1 MYNIFR
7 GIYFLNCIIKKD
19 IMKTL
24 ESLIVKYINQD
35 ASIEELE
42 LLLSLLKSEESL
54 ALFKSFVKINF
65 YSIYIMNDIDNIDI
79 LNKIKEKIEF
89 EKKNQNSKNNT
100 LRFLKYAALFV
111 LMVGAGYYLKFIE
124 IENDTT
130 GEIVPKKDEITLTT
144 SSGKKVIINEVDK
157 ISVEEDIKLVKTSN
171 ELIYTQNNKLEDLTH
186 KINVPYGKKI
196 NIVLSDGTK
205 VYLNSGSNLIYP
217 VSFENNKTREVELIG
232 EAYFEV
238 APKSDVFRVK
248 SNDINVEVY
257 GTEFNFKNFPEDQ
270 ISDVVLVE
278 GSVGI
283 VLESSDEITK
293 LVPGQLGKV
302 NKENLDIQTERIN
315 TKIYTSWI
323 NGEVVFRNEKFYQI
337 LLKLE
342 RLYNVTIINNT
353 KDTDNLFNA
362 SIDLDNESIE
372 EVLSYFKEI
381 YNIEYQIFNNKII
394 IK

>member
-1 MYNIFR
+1 
-7 GIYFLNCIIKKD
+7 
-19 IMKTL
+19 MKSF
-24 ESLIVKYINQD
+24 ENLIVKYINQD
-35 ASIEELE
+35 ASVKELE
-42 LLLSLLKSEESL
+42 QLLSMLKSKDNIV
-54 ALFKSFVKINF
+54 LFRSYVKINF
-65 YSIYIMNDIDNIDI
+65 YSIYLMNDIDNIDI
-79 LNKIKEKIEF
+79 INKIKEKIEL
-89 EKKNQNSKNNT
+89 EKKKQKSRNRS
-100 LRFLKYAALFV
+100 LRFLKYAAIFILLIGV
-111 LMVGAGYYLKFIE
+111 GYYLRFLE
-124 IENDTT
+124 LENINSKDV
-130 GEIVPKKDEITLTT
+130 IPKKDEITITT
-144 SSGKKVIINEVDK
+144 SSGRQLIINELDEITVDK
-157 ISVEEDIKLVKTSN
+157 DINLIKSSN
-171 ELIYTQNNKLEDLTH
+171 ELIYSQNNKLESLTH

-217 VSFENNKTREVELIG
+217 ISFKKNEARIVELIG
-232 EAYFEV
+232 EAYFDV
-238 APKSDVFRVK
+238 APKSNVFKVK

-257 GTEFNFKNFPEDQ
+257 GTKFNFKNFPEDD

-283 VLESSDEITK
+283 VLEPSNMSTK
-293 LVPGQLGKV
+293 LLPGQLGKV
-302 NKENLDIQTERIN
+302 FKENLDIQTERIN

-323 NGEVVFRNEKFYQI
+323 NGEVVFRNEKFSQI

-342 RLYNVTIINNT
+342 RLYNVTIINNK
-353 KDTDNLFNA
+353 KDNDDLFNA

>member
-1 MYNIFR
+1 
-7 GIYFLNCIIKKD
+7 
-19 IMKTL
+19 MKSF
-24 ESLIVKYINQD
+24 ENLIVKYINQD
-35 ASIEELE
+35 ASVKELE
-42 LLLSLLKSEESL
+42 QLLSMLKSKDNIV
-54 ALFKSFVKINF
+54 LFRSYVKINF
-65 YSIYIMNDIDNIDI
+65 YSIYLMNDIDNIDI
-79 LNKIKEKIEF
+79 INKIKEKIEL
-89 EKKNQNSKNNT
+89 EKKKQKSRNQS
-100 LRFLKYAALFV
+100 LRFLKYAAIFILLIGV
-111 LMVGAGYYLKFIE
+111 GYYLRFLE
-124 IENDTT
+124 LENINSKDV
-130 GEIVPKKDEITLTT
+130 IPKKDDITITT
-144 SSGKKVIINEVDK
+144 SSGRQLIINELDEITVDK
-157 ISVEEDIKLVKTSN
+157 DINLIKSSN
-171 ELIYTQNNKLEDLTH
+171 ELIYSQNNKLESLTH

-217 VSFENNKTREVELIG
+217 ISFKKNEARIVELIG
-232 EAYFEV
+232 EAYFDV
-238 APKSDVFRVK
+238 APKSNVFKVK

-257 GTEFNFKNFPEDQ
+257 GTKFNFKNFPEDD

-283 VLESSDEITK
+283 VLEPSNMSTK
-293 LVPGQLGKV
+293 LLPGQLGKV
-302 NKENLDIQTERIN
+302 FKENLDIQTERIN

-323 NGEVVFRNEKFYQI
+323 NGEVVFRNEKFSQI

-342 RLYNVTIINNT
+342 RLYNVTIINNK
-353 KDTDNLFNA
+353 KDNDDLFNA

>member
-1 MYNIFR
+1 
-7 GIYFLNCIIKKD
+7 
-19 IMKTL
+19 MKTL

-35 ASIEELE
+35 ASIKELE
-42 LLLSLLKSEESL
+42 LLLSLLKLEENL
-54 ALFKSFVKINF
+54 AIFKSFVKINF

-79 LNKIKEKIEF
+79 LNKIKEKIEL
-89 EKKNQNSKNNT
+89 EKKKQNSKNKT
-100 LRFLKYAALFV
+100 LHFLKYAALFV
-111 LMVGAGYYLKFIE
+111 LMVGGGYYLKSIE

-144 SSGKKVIINEVDK
+144 SSGKKVIINKVDK
-157 ISVEEDIKLVKTSN
+157 ISVEENIKLVKTSN
-171 ELIYTQNNKLEDLTH
+171 ELIYTQNNKLEDLTN

-217 VSFENNKTREVELIG
+217 VSFEKNKTREVELIG

-238 APKSDVFRVK
+238 APKSDVFIVK

-283 VLESSDEITK
+283 VLESSEKMTK

-302 NKENLDIQTERIN
+302 NKENLDVQTERIN

-323 NGEVVFRNEKFYQI
+323 NGEVVFRNEKFSQI
-337 LLKLE
+337 LLKLQ
-342 RLYNVTIINNT
+342 RLYNVTIINNK
-353 KDTDNLFNA
+353 KDKDDLFNA
-362 SIDLDNESIE
+362 SIDLDDESIE

>member
-1 MYNIFR
+1 
-7 GIYFLNCIIKKD
+7 
-19 IMKTL
+19 MKSF
-24 ESLIVKYINQD
+24 ENLIVKYINQD
-35 ASIEELE
+35 ASVKELE
-42 LLLSLLKSEESL
+42 QLLRMLKSKDNIV
-54 ALFKSFVKINF
+54 LFRSYVKINF
-65 YSIYIMNDIDNIDI
+65 YSIYLMNDIDNIDI
-79 LNKIKEKIEF
+79 INKIKEKIEL
-89 EKKNQNSKNNT
+89 EKKKQKSKNRS
-100 LRFLKYAALFV
+100 LSFLKYAAIFILLIGV
-111 LMVGAGYYLKFIE
+111 GYYLRLLE
-124 IENDTT
+124 LENINSKDV
-130 GEIVPKKDEITLTT
+130 IPKKDDITITT
-144 SSGKKVIINEVDK
+144 SSGRQLIINELDEITVDK
-157 ISVEEDIKLVKTSN
+157 DINLIKSSN
-171 ELIYTQNNKLEDLTH
+171 ELIYSQNNELESLTH

-217 VSFENNKTREVELIG
+217 ISFKKNEARIVELIG
-232 EAYFEV
+232 EAYFDV
-238 APKSDVFRVK
+238 APKSNVFKVK

-257 GTEFNFKNFPEDQ
+257 GTKFNFKNFPEDD

-283 VLESSDEITK
+283 VLEPSNMSTK
-293 LVPGQLGKV
+293 LLPGQLGKV
-302 NKENLDIQTERIN
+302 FKENLDIQTERIN

-323 NGEVVFRNEKFYQI
+323 NGEVVFRNEKFSQI

-342 RLYNVTIINNT
+342 RLYNVTIINNK
-353 KDTDNLFNA
+353 KDNDDLFNA

>member
-1 MYNIFR
+1 
-7 GIYFLNCIIKKD
+7 
-19 IMKTL
+19 MKSF
-24 ESLIVKYINQD
+24 ENLIVKYINQD
-35 ASIEELE
+35 ASVKELE
-42 LLLSLLKSEESL
+42 QLLRMLKSKDNIV
-54 ALFKSFVKINF
+54 LFRSYVKINF
-65 YSIYIMNDIDNIDI
+65 YSIYLMNDIDNIDI
-79 LNKIKEKIEF
+79 INKIKEKIEL
-89 EKKNQNSKNNT
+89 EKKKQKSRNRS
-100 LRFLKYAALFV
+100 LRFLKYAAIFILLIGV
-111 LMVGAGYYLKFIE
+111 GYYLRFLE
-124 IENDTT
+124 LENINSKDL
-130 GEIVPKKDEITLTT
+130 IPKKDDITITT
-144 SSGKKVIINEVDK
+144 SSGRQLIINELDEITVDK
-157 ISVEEDIKLVKTSN
+157 DINLIKSSN
-171 ELIYTQNNKLEDLTH
+171 ELIYSQNNKLESLTH
-186 KINVPYGKKI
+186 KLNVPYGKKI

-217 VSFENNKTREVELIG
+217 ISFKKNEARIVELIG

-238 APKSDVFRVK
+238 APKSNVFKVK

-257 GTEFNFKNFPEDQ
+257 GTKFNFKNFPEDD

-283 VLESSDEITK
+283 VLEPSNMSTK
-293 LVPGQLGKV
+293 LLPGQLGKV
-302 NKENLDIQTERIN
+302 FKENLDIQTERIN

-323 NGEVVFRNEKFYQI
+323 NGEVVFRNEKFSQI

-342 RLYNVTIINNT
+342 RLYNVTIINNK
-353 KDTDNLFNA
+353 KDNDDLFNA

>member
-1 MYNIFR
+1 
-7 GIYFLNCIIKKD
+7 
-19 IMKTL
+19 MKSF
-24 ESLIVKYINQD
+24 ENLIVKYINQD
-35 ASIEELE
+35 ASVKELE
-42 LLLSLLKSEESL
+42 QLLRMLKSKDNIV
-54 ALFKSFVKINF
+54 LFRSYVKINF
-65 YSIYIMNDIDNIDI
+65 YSIYLMNDIDNIDI
-79 LNKIKEKIEF
+79 INKIKEKIEL
-89 EKKNQNSKNNT
+89 EKKKQKSRNRS
-100 LRFLKYAALFV
+100 LRFLKYAAIFILLIGV
-111 LMVGAGYYLKFIE
+111 GYYLRFLE
-124 IENDTT
+124 LENINSKDV
-130 GEIVPKKDEITLTT
+130 IPKKDDITITT
-144 SSGKKVIINEVDK
+144 SSGRQLIINELDEITVDK
-157 ISVEEDIKLVKTSN
+157 DINLIKSSN
-171 ELIYTQNNKLEDLTH
+171 ELIYSQNNKLESLTH

-217 VSFENNKTREVELIG
+217 ISFKKNEARIVELIG
-232 EAYFEV
+232 EAYFDV
-238 APKSDVFRVK
+238 APKSNVFKVK

-257 GTEFNFKNFPEDQ
+257 GTKFNFKNFPEDD

-283 VLESSDEITK
+283 VLEPSNMSTK
-293 LVPGQLGKV
+293 LLPGQLGKV
-302 NKENLDIQTERIN
+302 FKENLDIQTERIN

-323 NGEVVFRNEKFYQI
+323 NGEVVFRNEKFSQI

-342 RLYNVTIINNT
+342 RLYNVTIINNK
-353 KDTDNLFNA
+353 KDNDDLFNA

>member
-1 MYNIFR
+1 
-7 GIYFLNCIIKKD
+7 
-19 IMKTL
+19 MKSF
-24 ESLIVKYINQD
+24 ENLIVKYINQD
-35 ASIEELE
+35 ASVKELE
-42 LLLSLLKSEESL
+42 QLLSMLKSKDNIV
-54 ALFKSFVKINF
+54 LFRSYVKINF
-65 YSIYIMNDIDNIDI
+65 YSIYLMNDIDNIDI
-79 LNKIKEKIEF
+79 INKIKEKIEL
-89 EKKNQNSKNNT
+89 EKKKQKSRNRS
-100 LRFLKYAALFV
+100 LRFLKYAAIFILLIGV
-111 LMVGAGYYLKFIE
+111 GYYLRFLE
-124 IENDTT
+124 LENINSKDL
-130 GEIVPKKDEITLTT
+130 IPKKDDITITT
-144 SSGKKVIINEVDK
+144 SSGRQLIINELDEIRVDK
-157 ISVEEDIKLVKTSN
+157 DINLIKSSN
-171 ELIYTQNNKLEDLTH
+171 ELIYSQNNKLESLTH

-217 VSFENNKTREVELIG
+217 ISFKKNEARIVELIG
-232 EAYFEV
+232 EAYFDV
-238 APKSDVFRVK
+238 APKSNVFKVK

-257 GTEFNFKNFPEDQ
+257 GTKFNFKNFPEDD

-283 VLESSDEITK
+283 VLEPSNMSTK
-293 LVPGQLGKV
+293 LLPGQLGKV
-302 NKENLDIQTERIN
+302 FKENLDIQTERIN

-323 NGEVVFRNEKFYQI
+323 NGEVIFRNEKFSQI

-342 RLYNVTIINNT
+342 RLYNVTIINNK
-353 KDTDNLFNA
+353 KDNDDLFNA

>member
-1 MYNIFR
+1 
-7 GIYFLNCIIKKD
+7 
-19 IMKTL
+19 MKSF
-24 ESLIVKYINQD
+24 ENLIVKYINQD
-35 ASIEELE
+35 ASVKELE
-42 LLLSLLKSEESL
+42 QLLRMLKSKDNIV
-54 ALFKSFVKINF
+54 LFRSYVKINF
-65 YSIYIMNDIDNIDI
+65 YSIYLMNDIDNIDI
-79 LNKIKEKIEF
+79 INKIKEKIEL
-89 EKKNQNSKNNT
+89 EKKKQKSRNRS
-100 LRFLKYAALFV
+100 LRFLKYAAIFILLIGV
-111 LMVGAGYYLKFIE
+111 GYYLRFLE
-124 IENDTT
+124 LENINSKDV
-130 GEIVPKKDEITLTT
+130 IPKKDDITITT
-144 SSGKKVIINEVDK
+144 SSGRQLIINELDEITVDK
-157 ISVEEDIKLVKTSN
+157 DINLIKSSN
-171 ELIYTQNNKLEDLTH
+171 ELIYSQNNKLESLTH
-186 KINVPYGKKI
+186 KLNVPYGKKI

-217 VSFENNKTREVELIG
+217 ISFKKNEARIVELIG

-238 APKSDVFRVK
+238 APKSNVFKVK

-257 GTEFNFKNFPEDQ
+257 GTKFNFKNFPEDD

-283 VLESSDEITK
+283 VLEPSNMSTK
-293 LVPGQLGKV
+293 LLPGQLGKV
-302 NKENLDIQTERIN
+302 FKENLDIQTERIN

-323 NGEVVFRNEKFYQI
+323 NGEVVFRNEKFSQI

-342 RLYNVTIINNT
+342 RLYNVTIINNK
-353 KDTDNLFNA
+353 KDNDDLFNA

>member
-1 MYNIFR
+1 
-7 GIYFLNCIIKKD
+7 
-19 IMKTL
+19 MKSF
-24 ESLIVKYINQD
+24 ENLIVKYINQD
-35 ASIEELE
+35 ASVKELE
-42 LLLSLLKSEESL
+42 QLLSMLKSKDNIV
-54 ALFKSFVKINF
+54 LFRSYVKINF
-65 YSIYIMNDIDNIDI
+65 YSIYLMNDIDNIDI
-79 LNKIKEKIEF
+79 INKIKEKIEL
-89 EKKNQNSKNNT
+89 EKKKQKSRNRS
-100 LRFLKYAALFV
+100 LRFLKYAAIFILLIGV
-111 LMVGAGYYLKFIE
+111 GYYLRFLE
-124 IENDTT
+124 LENINSKDV
-130 GEIVPKKDEITLTT
+130 IPKKDDITITT
-144 SSGKKVIINEVDK
+144 SSGRQLIINELDEITVDK
-157 ISVEEDIKLVKTSN
+157 DINLIKSSN
-171 ELIYTQNNKLEDLTH
+171 ELIYSQNNELESLTH

-217 VSFENNKTREVELIG
+217 ISFKKNEARIVELIG
-232 EAYFEV
+232 EAYFDV
-238 APKSDVFRVK
+238 APKSNVFKVK

-257 GTEFNFKNFPEDQ
+257 GTKFNFKNFPEDD

-283 VLESSDEITK
+283 VLEPSNMSTK
-293 LVPGQLGKV
+293 LLPGQLGKV
-302 NKENLDIQTERIN
+302 FKENLDIQTERIN

-323 NGEVVFRNEKFYQI
+323 NGEVVFRNEKFSQI

-342 RLYNVTIINNT
+342 RLYNVTIINNK
-353 KDTDNLFNA
+353 KDNDDLFNA

>member
-1 MYNIFR
+1 
-7 GIYFLNCIIKKD
+7 
-19 IMKTL
+19 MKSF
-24 ESLIVKYINQD
+24 ENLIVKYINQV
-35 ASIEELE
+35 ASVNELE
-42 LLLSLLKSEESL
+42 QLMSMLKSKDNL
-54 ALFKSFVKINF
+54 VLFRSYVKINF
-65 YSIYIMNDIDNIDI
+65 YSIYLMNDIDNIDI
-79 LNKIKEKIEF
+79 INKIKEKIEL
-89 EKKNQNSKNNT
+89 EKKKQKSRNRS
-100 LRFLKYAALFV
+100 LRFLKYAAIFI
-111 LMVGAGYYLKFIE
+111 LMIGVGYYFRFLE
-124 IENDTT
+124 LENIITKDV
-130 GEIVPKKDEITLTT
+130 IPKKDDITITT
-144 SSGKKVIINEVDK
+144 SSGRQLIINELDE
-157 ISVEEDIKLVKTSN
+157 ITVEKDINLIKSSN
-171 ELIYTQNNKLEDLTH
+171 ELIYSQNNKLENLTH

-217 VSFENNKTREVELIG
+217 ISFKKNEARIVELIG
-232 EAYFEV
+232 EAYFDV
-238 APKSDVFRVK
+238 APKSKVFKVK

-257 GTEFNFKNFPEDQ
+257 GTKFNFKNFPEDD

-283 VLESSDEITK
+283 VLEPSKKSTK
-293 LVPGQLGKV
+293 LLPGQLGKV
-302 NKENLDIQTERIN
+302 FKENLDIQTERIN

-323 NGEVVFRNEKFYQI
+323 NGEVVFRNEKFSQI

-342 RLYNVTIINNT
+342 RLYNVTIINNK
-353 KDTDNLFNA
+353 KDNDDLFNA